1 MEFPLKSQGIIDGRR
16 AEASCPVSAMAG
28 RTAAWSGLAGIGIVL
43 ATGRIV
49 AIPAGVAPCGLK
61 KLGPPAP
68 YAGGAKSSTHVGD
81 TAPLARVG
89 RW

>member
-1 MEFPLKSQGIIDGRR
+1 MGDVRTPAVLFRRWPAAPQHGRDW
-16 AEASCPVSAMAG
+16 PD
-28 RTAAWSGLAGIGIVL
+28 WIVL

-68 YAGGAKSSTHVGD
+68 SPAVQEFDACRRYRAACAGGALVTGLD
-81 TAPLARVG
+81 
-89 RW
+89 